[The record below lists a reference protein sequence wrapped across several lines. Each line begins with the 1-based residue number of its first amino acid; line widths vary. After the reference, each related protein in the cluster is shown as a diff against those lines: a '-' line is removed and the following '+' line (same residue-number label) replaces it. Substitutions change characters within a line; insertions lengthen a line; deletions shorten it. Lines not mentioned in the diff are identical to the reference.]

1 MILQIYSSD
10 PGTTL
15 KLLMWPSSTCLGRN
29 ISTLPF
35 SKIKLLFQRCSRV
48 HLWSYHHSTRRT
60 GSSCLATSHFH
71 FKPGITL
78 YCFYPVC
85 PELTSFFPF
94 PFPHLSSYSHLLSSS
109 RLALLLTA
117 LCLPLT
123 CPFRAGSKTQIMPRS
138 SSLRNTCWLLSAHRR
153 AQLSSHLGPFTT
165 SQLNPPSPAQPWAFW
180 HGQTIHIL
188 YLCASLTRLP
198 FCAMPFPFLAT
209 LEIALIFSA
218 QSNITS
224 RTRPSLTPALTPRQW
239 LPPLCSPGPLFVP
252 LQPNHKP
259 HVILSCIVCLYPP
272 LVSKLGTLFY
282 LYYSPDGVFIHSR
295 DSREGH

>member
-1 MILQIYSSD
+1 MILQIYSSE
-10 PGTTL
+10 PGTTR

-48 HLWSYHHSTRRT
+48 HLWSYHHSTRST

-71 FKPGITL
+71 FKPEITL

-109 RLALLLTA
+109 PLALLLTA
-117 LCLPLT
+117 LCLPLS
-123 CPFRAGSKTQIMPRS
+123 CPFRAGSKTQITPRS

-153 AQLSSHLGPFTT
+153 AQLSSHLGSFTT

-188 YLCASLTRLP
+188 YFWASLTLLP

-209 LEIALIFSA
+209 WEIALIFSA

-224 RTRPSLTPALTPRQW
+224 RMRPSLTPALTPRQW
-239 LPPLCSPGPLFVP
+239 LPPLFAPLA
-252 LQPNHKP
+252 L
-259 HVILSCIVCLYPP
+259 CLY
-272 LVSKLGTLFY
+272 L
-282 LYYSPDGVFIHSR
+282 YSPITSLMLYWVVSCVYILH
-295 DSREGH
+295 